1 MIPTTIPLALDALM
15 RVDSARPLVT
25 YVGPAGE
32 RTELSVRT
40 FENNVAKAANLLRD
54 DAGATV
60 GTRVAL
66 HLPAH
71 WQTSVW
77 IGACALVGAVAWI
90 AGEPSDPLVE
100 LSVVGPRTLDVPRA
114 PLTLATALHPF
125 GMPFTTPLPQGI
137 LDVALEVRAHGDR
150 FTPYDAI
157 HGDESW
163 LLTSSGAWTQSEAL
177 QQARDFAGSV
187 GLPDGGRL
195 LCTRGLDDTSLLALL
210 AVPLVVGGSVVILA
224 DESADPDEV
233 AARERCE
240 VILRPDARP

>member
-1 MIPTTIPLALDALM
+1 M
-15 RVDSARPLVT
+15 RADSARPLVT
-25 YVGPAGE
+25 YIGPNAE

-54 DAGATV
+54 DVGATI

-77 IGACALVGAVAWI
+77 IGACALVGAEAWI
-90 AGEPSDPLVE
+90 AGAASDPLVE
-100 LSVVGPRTLDVPRA
+100 LSVVGPDSLDLPRA

-150 FTPYDAI
+150 FSPYEVMT
-157 HGDESW
+157 GDEPW
-163 LLTSSGAWTQSEAL
+163 LRSLNRTWTQSEAL
-177 QQARDFAGSV
+177 QQAHDLADHV
-187 GLPDGGRL
+187 GLPTGGRL
-195 LCTRGLDDTSLLALL
+195 LCVRELDDMSLLAML
-210 AVPLVVGGSVVILA
+210 AVPLVVGGSVVVLTDPKA
-224 DESADPDEV
+224 DIDDIAL
-233 AARERCE
+233 RERCE
-240 VILRPDARP
+240 AILTPDGRPEAGA